1 MYQLLVDRFVPSA
14 NLAATRLLYPA
25 PKVLR
30 DWLETTKPGL
40 IFGADICKVFAQ
52 GSITFKRWVLPCCT
66 SSLYILHT
74 QTTNTTRLIFKKYCL
89 TMRWDLMNENNAE
102 YKWMEQLIALQN
114 QNRVRRIGNFR
125 VIESDKLIAFK
136 LH

>member
-1 MYQLLVDRFVPSA
+1 M
-14 NLAATRLLYPA
+14 
-25 PKVLR
+25 
-30 DWLETTKPGL
+30 
-40 IFGADICKVFAQ
+40 
-52 GSITFKRWVLPCCT
+52 
-66 SSLYILHT
+66 
-74 QTTNTTRLIFKKYCL
+74 IFKKYCL